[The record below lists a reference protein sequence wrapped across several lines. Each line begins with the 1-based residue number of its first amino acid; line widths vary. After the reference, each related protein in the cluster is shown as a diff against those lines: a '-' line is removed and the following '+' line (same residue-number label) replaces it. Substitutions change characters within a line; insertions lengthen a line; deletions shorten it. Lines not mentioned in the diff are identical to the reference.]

1 MMLALTE
8 LGLLLIF
15 LGFIV
20 AFMGM
25 ALTILSG
32 NRRGSK
38 GKVGGGGLIMIG
50 PIPILFGTDR
60 KWVALMA
67 IVAMAAIA
75 LYIMMMAGVK
85 L

>member
-1 MMLALTE
+1 MLALTE

-20 AFMGM
+20 AFIGM
-25 ALTILSG
+25 ALTTLSG
-32 NRRGSK
+32 GRRGSR

-75 LYIMMMAGVK
+75 LYIMMAGVK